1 MNHPLRAA
9 LAQGK
14 TKQVISE
21 LLAIT
26 RSNTELHSQ
35 VIQLS
40 ARYTNYERQKLGN
53 LEDPSVLSIELNKI
67 NNTAL
72 AIIDELDTSTSE
84 GFFTK
89 KRLLWLG
96 GILVALVAILANLAE
111 ILNYLDIKPSSG
123 GKITN
128 VTIMVEDKSGE
139 FVMRQ
144 QGKIVMMVEGGDVK
158 QEDIDSKGAASFK
171 NVKVGDKVR
180 LKVDFSEPYRP
191 LHPDS
196 LYIIPADGRITLRV
210 GLQNLGKVFGRVLYR
225 DKELPG
231 VVVAIG
237 DLRDTTDDLGRYE
250 ILIPETDH
258 RREQEVFFKA
268 TGFKSITKKAFPQ
281 TNQPLNVVME
291 KQGIQIR

>member
-196 LYIIPADGRITLRV
+196 LYTIPADGRITLRV

-258 RREQEVFFKA
+258 RQEQEVFFKA
-268 TGFKSITKKAFPQ
+268 KGFKSITKKAFPQ

-291 KQGIQIR
+291 K